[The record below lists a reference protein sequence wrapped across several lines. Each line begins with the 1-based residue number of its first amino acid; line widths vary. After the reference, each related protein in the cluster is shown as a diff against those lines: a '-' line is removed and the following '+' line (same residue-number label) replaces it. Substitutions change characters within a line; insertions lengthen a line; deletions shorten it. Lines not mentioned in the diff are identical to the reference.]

1 MRIFFVALKI
11 TMAIMSA
18 IIFVSAGSYLS
29 FTFYFTNQT
38 IDPMFAVVGPAFL
51 FVAGA
56 MVFLAVEEIKQEGL

>member
-18 IIFVSAGSYLS
+18 IIFVSAGAYLS
-29 FTFYFTNQT
+29 FTFYFTSQT

-51 FVAGA
+51 FIAGA
-56 MVFLAVEEIKQEGL
+56 MVFLAVEEIKQEGY

>member
-11 TMAIMSA
+11 TMAIMSSVV
-18 IIFVSAGSYLS
+18 FVSAGAYLS

-56 MVFLAVEEIKQEGL
+56 MVFLAIEEIKHEGL

>member
-18 IIFVSAGSYLS
+18 IIFVSAGAYLS
-29 FTFYFTNQT
+29 FTFYFTDQT

-56 MVFLAVEEIKQEGL
+56 MVFLAVEEIKQEGY

>member
-1 MRIFFVALKI
+1 MRIFFVAIKI

-18 IIFVSAGSYLS
+18 IIFVSAGAYLS

-38 IDPMFAVVGPAFL
+38 IDPMFSVVGLAFL

>member
-18 IIFVSAGSYLS
+18 IIFVSAGVYLS

-56 MVFLAVEEIKQEGL
+56 MVFLAVEEIKQEGY

>member
-1 MRIFFVALKI
+1 MRIFFVAIKI
-11 TMAIMSA
+11 TMSIMSA
-18 IIFVSAGSYLS
+18 IIFVSAGAYLS